1 MNNELSGVADLL
13 PGLVWT
19 ALADGRIDD
28 VNHAWCEYSGQSR
41 GEAVACGWSA
51 IAHPDDLPQL
61 LACWRMAAAGGT
73 TTETVAR
80 LRRRDG
86 RYRRFVLRARAVA
99 GAKDSAVK
107 LYGLGTDIDEL
118 ESSVEPADLRQI
130 DLRAIVDS
138 IPAFIGLAD
147 VSGGAEYFNRFSLD
161 YLGVTQEDLKGYK
174 AAETVHPDDLPAA
187 IACWARA
194 VETGEPYEFVHRVR
208 RADGEYRWFH
218 VRGLPLRDSDGRIV
232 RWFIVD
238 ADIDEAKRAESLLN
252 GEKQL
257 LELVARDRTRPEVLD
272 AFCRLVENTIGGCCC
287 GAMLLDTSG
296 RRIEL
301 AVGPSLPSQFV
312 AALYEEA
319 DEAGGDGWPTAVR
332 LREPII
338 AADLR
343 APTQGA
349 PADWPGSAA
358 SYGFGSCWSM
368 PVAAASGELL
378 GAFTLYFER
387 SRAPGTQ
394 DFALL
399 GQLTQIAS
407 ITVERMRSQLWLE
420 QALADVRASEDR
432 MRDIIDAV
440 PSFVWST
447 APDGSVDFLN
457 QRWSEYTGMT
467 REEASGF
474 GWTSAVH
481 PDDAAGLAI
490 YWQALIKAG
499 EPGEYEARLRRHDG
513 AYRWF
518 LIRAMPQRDAAGQ
531 LLKWYGA
538 NTDIE
543 DRKRAEMLLAG
554 EKQLLSM
561 MAGGALLAPVLDA
574 VCRLIETILDG
585 ALCSIVLIDPR
596 RSQPSADGAP
606 VLHLQAGAAPSV
618 PAELVERIV
627 GREADA
633 QADPVAL
640 AALANLPIIAPDLA
654 HEPRW
659 PAWRSLAAAHGIRS
673 NWSTP
678 IAGGNGTASGTASGT
693 TNGSANGTVA
703 GVLSIMH
710 RQPTTPDHAHENLIA
725 RFTHLANIAIESARS
740 EAALKQSEAF
750 LAKAQRLSLTGTFS
764 WRVDTDEIIWSEEI
778 YRIAELDTALA
789 PGFELIFSR
798 THPEDLPSLNEVLR
812 RQRTDGRDFEHE
824 FRLAT
829 SPERVK
835 HVHLVA
841 HATRNEHDQLE
852 YIGALQDIT
861 QRRLSEETLGKVR
874 SELTHVA
881 RAASLGVLTASI
893 AHEVNQPLA
902 GIVTNASTCLRM
914 LAADPPNLDG
924 ARETARRTIR
934 DGHRASDVIQRL
946 RAMFAKRGNCAEPV
960 DLNEAAREVIAMLL
974 GELQRH
980 NVVLQP
986 EFAES
991 LPAVSGDRV
1000 QLQQVIVNLLL
1011 NAADAMHGVT
1021 GRPHL
1026 LNVQTGIDADGRV
1039 YLAVRDNGAGFDG
1052 QDTDRLFEAF
1062 YTTKSAGMG
1071 IGLSVSRSIIES
1083 HGGQLWAVANDGPGA
1098 CFVFAIP
1105 PCADADRAVSDNAA
1119 ADAAGRAEHHAL
1131 AADAKESR

>member
-1 MNNELSGVADLL
+1 MNNEFSGVADLL

-19 ALADGRIDD
+19 ALADARIDN
-28 VNHAWCEYSGQSR
+28 VNHAWCEYSGQSP
-41 GEAVACGWSA
+41 GEAVASGWSA
-51 IAHPDDLPQL
+51 IVHPDDLHEV
-61 LACWRMAAAGGT
+61 LACLRMAAAAGA
-73 TTETVAR
+73 TTETIAR

-86 RYRRFVLRARAVA
+86 RYRRFVLRARGVA
-99 GAKDSAVK
+99 DAHDSTVK

-118 ESSVEPADLRQI
+118 EASLEPADLRQI

-238 ADIDEAKRAESLLN
+238 ADIDEAKRAESLLT

-257 LELVARDRTRPEVLD
+257 LELVARDRTRPDVLD
-272 AFCRLVENTIGGCCC
+272 AFCRLVENTIGGCYC

-301 AVGPSLPSQFV
+301 AVGPSLPSPFV
-312 AALYEEA
+312 AALYDDAGEP
-319 DEAGGDGWPTAVR
+319 GGDSWPTAVR

-338 AADLR
+338 AADLC
-343 APTQGA
+343 ASTHA
-349 PADWPGSAA
+349 ASTDWPANAA
-358 SYGFGSCWSM
+358 SYGFRSCWSM

-387 SRAPGTQ
+387 SRSPVTQ

-447 APDGSVDFLN
+447 AADGSVDFLN
-457 QRWSEYTGMT
+457 QRWCEYTGMT

-481 PDDAAGLAI
+481 ADDAAGLAI
-490 YWQALIKAG
+490 YWQALIKSG

-513 AYRWF
+513 VYRWF
-518 LIRAMPQRDAAGQ
+518 LIRAMPQRNAAGQ

-585 ALCSIVLIDPR
+585 SLCSIVLIDPR
-596 RSQPSADGAP
+596 RSQPSPDGAP

-659 PAWRSLAAAHGIRS
+659 SAWRSLAASHGIRS

-678 IAGGNGTASGTASGT
+678 IAAGNGT
-693 TNGSANGTVA
+693 ANGTVA

-829 SPERVK
+829 SPGRVK

-841 HATRNEHDQLE
+841 HATRNEHDELE

-881 RAASLGVLTASI
+881 RVASLGVLTASI

-914 LAADPPNLDG
+914 LAAEPPNLDG

-960 DLNEAAREVIAMLL
+960 DLNQAAREVIAMLL

-1011 NAADAMHGVT
+1011 NAADAMHAVT

-1026 LNVQTGIDADGRV
+1026 LCVQTGIDADGRV

-1098 CFVFAIP
+1098 CFVFAMP
-1105 PCADADRAVSDNAA
+1105 PCADADRAVSGDTAS
-1119 ADAAGRAEHHAL
+1119 RAEQRDAL
-1131 AADAKESR
+1131 VADAKESRR